1 MARPSPQGDFPL
13 QYTHNRYR
21 FLARGQDSLIRP
33 RGNERSWGDS
43 ALAVLLASLLM
54 LLLETLLRG
63 MLLLLVP
70 AGGDVGDD
78 DGSDVAA
85 DASGDATGA
94 GDATEDNWSL
104 W

>member
-1 MARPSPQGDFPL
+1 
-13 QYTHNRYR
+13 
-21 FLARGQDSLIRP
+21 
-33 RGNERSWGDS
+33 
-43 ALAVLLASLLM
+43 M